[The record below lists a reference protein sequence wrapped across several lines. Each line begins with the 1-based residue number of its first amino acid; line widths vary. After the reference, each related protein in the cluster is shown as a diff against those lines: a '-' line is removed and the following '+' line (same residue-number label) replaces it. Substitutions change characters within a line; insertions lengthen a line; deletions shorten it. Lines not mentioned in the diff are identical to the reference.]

1 MTDLELLQEYAV
13 RNSEEAFGTL
23 ANRYTSLVYSAAL
36 RQTGDHAGA
45 EEITQAVFIILAR
58 KAAGFRADAILSGWL
73 LRTTRFV
80 ALNARRRE
88 LHRRNLEQQA
98 MSLYASE
105 TEAAWKGIAPLLDE
119 ALFSLSERDRNAVAL
134 RFFEQKS
141 FKEIADAIGTT
152 EDNAQKRVARAVE
165 KLRSR
170 FMKRGVVLPGALV
183 AGAMSAHAVQAAPEG
198 LAGAVSSAVVA
209 GAAGAG
215 LISSLADLTLAAW
228 AAARL
233 RNLALQG
240 TSIVLMAVVIW
251 LAALGLNRSRPR
263 AAAIASPAASAGF
276 VVAAKSRA
284 DVNGPADEPRTGP
297 ARLEGLRFRVVDSE
311 TQRPVAKARLT
322 LVWTTDFPNHATN
335 TTATDQ
341 QGTALLAIDRTPAR
355 DWDCRIEVF
364 RDGYVPK
371 YVSWSERQGDDPRDI
386 PTEYATKLTP
396 AVNIG
401 AVVINEAFEPVP
413 GARVVFDV
421 PKYRAP
427 AESLDRERLT
437 MTSRYHVEL
446 TDSQGRWHCSHV
458 PQQFGIIDFQVAHP
472 DYAPVRFGAGAL
484 GPATNNGTIYLAE
497 ADLRNETAVML
508 LRHGAVAAGMVV
520 DELGSLVGGAK
531 VTSNCDWAEPTASQ
545 WTGPDGRFRFAN
557 ISSEPRWAPPES
569 TISFLTVQAEG
580 YSPEDFRFNGP
591 VPPAESRFTLS
602 RGAVL
607 RGRVVDES
615 GRPVPKATVQVCSHS
630 NAKRFEWTAT
640 TDADGRF
647 EWLSAPPKP
656 EFYVVDARGYQ
667 PLPEVQWAADGAE
680 HLVTLRTIPPPV
692 RIFGTAVDDASGK
705 PLGHFEVWM
714 SFTENIHTGYGK
726 PMTAPRPL
734 RLRASGNSGQFAFTN
749 HDVLA
754 TYTLEVRAEGYCP
767 SEVSGRGAM
776 TNDSRFD
783 FRLEPASPLSGQVRL
798 PDGRPVAGAVA
809 MLMTDKKWVY
819 MKLPGQFD
827 LKFSGADR
835 QETDAQ
841 GWFSFPPTSG
851 ATNIVVFSPA
861 GFASAT
867 PKALAASP
875 VVTLLPWGR
884 VEGVLKIGSQPGA
897 NETIGLAL
905 LSLYGERTGYSV
917 FLQGKTDAEGRFA
930 FEGVPPLTLQ
940 ISHRLSFR
948 DGQAGTIPQSQMRQ
962 FQVQAGQT
970 TFVTLGGTGCKVV
983 GKLMLGGGRPAQQI
997 NWQLDVQTLETKP
1010 AGVPAAP
1017 EPGAFA
1023 SAAEF
1028 QAARK
1033 AWLDAKMAFWQSE
1046 AGREAQ
1052 RNRRSYVL
1060 VFDKDGSF
1068 KIDDVEPGTYELKIR
1083 LSDPGKPAM
1092 GFGGSYEALGTLTK
1106 AITIPEPVSGQEAGT
1121 FDLGLLEAEID
1132 IASVPERAFLV
1143 PLHWAGQLFV
1153 SLTNPTALSDQNLL
1167 NLGKRVAQVIRI
1179 AKWTAT
1185 FRAPGSFPGAPRPH
1199 LGQPPAQTG

>member
-1 MTDLELLQEYAV
+1 
-13 RNSEEAFGTL
+13 
-23 ANRYTSLVYSAAL
+23 
-36 RQTGDHAGA
+36 
-45 EEITQAVFIILAR
+45 
-58 KAAGFRADAILSGWL
+58 
-73 LRTTRFV
+73 
-80 ALNARRRE
+80 LNARRRE

-98 MSLYASE
+98 MSLYAPE
-105 TEAAWKGIAPLLDE
+105 TEAAWKGIAPFLDE
-119 ALFSLSERDRNAVAL
+119 ALVSLSEQDRNAVAL

-152 EDNAQKRVARAVE
+152 EDNAQKRVGRALE

-198 LAGAVSSAVVA
+198 LAGAVSNAAVG

-233 RNLALQG
+233 RSLALQG
-240 TSIVLMAVVIW
+240 ASIVLIAVVIW
-251 LAALGLNRSRPR
+251 LAALGLNGSKPG
-263 AAAIASPAASAGF
+263 AVAIASPAASAS
-276 VVAAKSRA
+276 VVRTAEFRA
-284 DVNGPADEPRTGP
+284 GANDPADEPTTGP

-311 TQRPVAKARLT
+311 TQKPVAKARLT

-341 QGTALLAIDRTPAR
+341 QGTALLAIDHTPTR

-371 YVSWSERQGDDPRDI
+371 YVSWSERQGDDLRAM
-386 PTEYATKLTP
+386 PTAYTAKLTP

-401 AVVINEAFEPVP
+401 AVVVNEAGEPVP

-458 PQQFGIIDFQVAHP
+458 PQQFGIIDFEVAHP
-472 DYAPVRFGAGAL
+472 DYAPIKFGSGAL
-484 GPATNNGTIYLAE
+484 GATTNHGAIYLAE
-497 ADLRNETAVML
+497 ADLRNDTAVMS
-508 LRHGAVAAGMVV
+508 LRHGAVAAGVVV
-520 DELGSLVGGAK
+520 DELGSPVAGAK
-531 VTSNCDWAEPTASQ
+531 VTFNRDWAEATASQ
-545 WTGPDGRFRFAN
+545 WTGPDGRFHFAN
-557 ISSEPRWAPPES
+557 ISSDPRWMPPES
-569 TISFLTVQAEG
+569 TICFLTVQAEG
-580 YSPEDFRFNGP
+580 YSPTDFRFDGP
-591 VPPAESRFTLS
+591 APPAESRFTVS
-602 RGAVL
+602 RGGVL

-615 GRPVPKATVQVCSHS
+615 GRPVPKAAVQVCSHS

-667 PLPEVQWAADGAE
+667 PLPEVQWTADGAE

-705 PLGHFEVWM
+705 PLDHFEVWM
-714 SFTENIHTGYGK
+714 SFTENVHTGYGK
-726 PMTAPRPL
+726 PMAEPRPL
-734 RLRASGNSGQFAFTN
+734 CLRASGNSGRFAFTN

-754 TYTLEVRAEGYCP
+754 TYTLEVRAEGFCP
-767 SEVSGRGAM
+767 AEVSGRGAM

-783 FRLEPASPLSGQVRL
+783 FRLAPTSPLSGQVCL
-798 PDGRPVAGAVA
+798 PDGTPVAGAVA
-809 MLMTDKKWVY
+809 MLMTDKKWAY

-827 LKFSGADR
+827 LKLSGADR
-835 QETDAQ
+835 QETDAR

-851 ATNIVVFSPA
+851 ATNIVIFNPA
-861 GFASAT
+861 GFASVT
-867 PKALAASP
+867 PKALAALP
-875 VVTLLPWGR
+875 VVTLAPWGR

-897 NETIGLAL
+897 NQTIDLML
-905 LSLYGERTGYSV
+905 VSLYGESTGYSV
-917 FLQGKTDAEGRFA
+917 YLQRKTDVEGRFA

-940 ISHRLSFR
+940 ISHRVSIGDVHR
-948 DGQAGTIPQSQMRQ
+948 GTIPRSQMRQ
-962 FQVQAGQT
+962 IQVQAGQT
-970 TFVTLGGTGCKVV
+970 TFVTLGGTGCKVA
-983 GKLMLGGGRPAQQI
+983 GKLMLGGGSPAQQV
-997 NWQLDVQTLETKP
+997 NWQLDVQTLTTKP
-1010 AGVPAAP
+1010 AGIPAEP
-1017 EPGAFA
+1017 ESGAFA
-1023 SAAEF
+1023 SATEF

-1033 AWLDAKMAFWQSE
+1033 EWLDAKMAFWQSE

-1052 RNRRSYVL
+1052 RDQRRYVL
-1060 VFDKDGSF
+1060 VFDKDASF

-1092 GFGGSYEALGTLTK
+1092 GFGGFYEALGALTK
-1106 AITIPEPVSGQEAGT
+1106 EVTIPEPAPGREAGQ
-1121 FDLGLLEAEID
+1121 FDLGLLE
-1132 IASVPERAFLV
+1132 L
-1143 PLHWAGQLFV
+1143 
-1153 SLTNPTALSDQNLL
+1153 
-1167 NLGKRVAQVIRI
+1167 K
-1179 AKWTAT
+1179 
-1185 FRAPGSFPGAPRPH
+1185 
-1199 LGQPPAQTG
+1199 